1 MRRCLSKHYYKDEHF
16 VPLMEKIAN
25 EIINRVRQ
33 TIDIR
38 TLLSS
43 YTLNEAK
50 NICYQAKQLLLQWK
64 IEYQNTQSKLEND
77 KRNFSTNRLY
87 VTFALEI
94 QIVTGEEQIIDCVLE
109 HVSDF
114 KS

>member
-1 MRRCLSKHYYKDEHF
+1 MGTRMKSKKSNDNGISNTFSTQSPAQVLPLSSLSSQQTTTALTLTGLSKHYYKDEHF
-16 VPLMEKIAN
+16 VPLMEQNAN

-50 NICYQAKQLLLQWK
+50 NICYQA
-64 IEYQNTQSKLEND
+64 
-77 KRNFSTNRLY
+77 
-87 VTFALEI
+87 
-94 QIVTGEEQIIDCVLE
+94 
-109 HVSDF
+109 
-114 KS
+114 